1 MIYSY
6 IRVSVYSCVCRC
18 VRVCLFL
25 CRDVCRCEPIHPSTA
40 LPLILQQRSI
50 PYHNTRP
57 TTSHNTRA
65 CIPILWGQPKCATMV
80 RHWSVTTDWTRVF
93 FSPERKKLGLTLTG
107 SQTTLPHRYIRRGRR
122 DGACSRSRLS
132 ISACTNTTRGRSKQ
146 IASVTNLLRDA
157 WHVPPWPLRPSVVM
171 VAGRLAEHAL
181 STFLSIVS

>member
-1 MIYSY
+1 M
-6 IRVSVYSCVCRC
+6 
-18 VRVCLFL
+18 RVCLFL
-25 CRDVCRCEPIHPSTA
+25 CRDVFECRGVCRCEPIHPSTA
-40 LPLILQQRSI
+40 LPLILPTRFDSIQQHT
-50 PYHNTRP
+50 PYNITQ
-57 TTSHNTRA
+57 RA
-65 CIPILWGQPKCATMV
+65 RASPILWGQPKCATMV

-132 ISACTNTTRGRSKQ
+132 ISACINTTRGRSKQ
-146 IASVTNLLRDA
+146 IASVANLLRDA
-157 WHVPPWPLRPSVVM
+157 WHVPPWLLRPSVVM